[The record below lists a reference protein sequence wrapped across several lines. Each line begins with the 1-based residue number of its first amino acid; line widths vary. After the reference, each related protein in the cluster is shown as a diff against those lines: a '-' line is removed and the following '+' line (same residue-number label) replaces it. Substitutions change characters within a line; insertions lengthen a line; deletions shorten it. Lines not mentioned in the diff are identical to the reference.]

1 MNVRR
6 LIYLQ
11 YKVFETLT
19 LRFSIAYY
27 TIRTRI
33 KFCANGI
40 KHGHLT
46 AMGLPVVRM
55 SNGGSAEIGDGFVIR
70 SQAAFTDT
78 GGDQPSKI
86 VVKKGA
92 RLSIGNNVGVSASSI
107 ICHHRINI
115 GDNVCIGGGC
125 VIFDTNFHP
134 INSLERANPITCNNG
149 KVGTVDIKSNVFLGT
164 SCIITKGVT
173 IGENSVVAAGSVV
186 VKDIPANEIWGGNP
200 AKFIKKI

>member
-1 MNVRR
+1 MF
-6 LIYLQ
+6 LQ
-11 YKVFETLT
+11 YKVFETLK
-19 LRFSIAYY
+19 LRISIAYY
-27 TIRTRI
+27 TTRTRI
-33 KFCANGI
+33 KFYMNGI
-40 KHGHLT
+40 KYGHLT

-55 SNGGSAEIGDGFVIR
+55 SNGGCAEIGDGLVIR

-92 RLSIGNNVGVSASSI
+92 RLTIGQNVGVSSSSI

-134 INSLERANPITCNNG
+134 LSSSERANPVMCNNG
-149 KVGTVDIKSNVFLGT
+149 KVGKVDIKTNVFIGT

-200 AKFIKKI
+200 AKFIRKI